1 MKRKIDY
8 ILDLVIIA
16 LLLLL
21 ILKLLPLKQ
30 LERLDKINTALENYF
45 KQIGILR

>member
-1 MKRKIDY
+1 MKVKDT
-8 ILDLVIIA
+8 ILDWIIIA

-30 LERLDKINTALENYF
+30 LERLDKINNALENYL
-45 KQIGILR
+45 KSIGILK